1 MGSMRSSGG
10 SGCVG
15 RDGVAAQYAGGM
27 KDAKP
32 RRGYSSRAAV
42 PKAVLARLNRG
53 EEPTL
58 TLSEWLAVDLGVLAR
73 SVIRECA
80 DAEVADS
87 TGALADRLAGEGVGV
102 MARHRAI
109 AAHLHAAVGAARA
122 RRKLIA
128 FLGAHVADIP
138 RQWATFMV
146 GLDAPMEMKGR
157 MEAVRPFA
165 ADDSMGVREI
175 AWMVLRPGVV
185 GDVEGAVKALG
196 AWARDG
202 DANVRRCAIEAT
214 RPRGV
219 WCEHI
224 AELKAAPWKGEGL
237 LECVMADGSRY
248 VQNSAGN
255 WLNDASK
262 GREGAEW
269 VKRFTRAALKRHG
282 GPETA
287 YIVKRGLRT
296 LEG

>member
-1 MGSMRSSGG
+1 
-10 SGCVG
+10 
-15 RDGVAAQYAGGM
+15 M
-27 KDAKP
+27 KNAKP

-73 SVIRECA
+73 AVLGECPAA
-80 DAEVADS
+80 DLAES
-87 TGALADRLAGEGVGV
+87 TGALADRLAAEGVGV
-102 MARHRAI
+102 MARHRGI
-109 AAHLHAAVGAARA
+109 AAHLHAGVGAARA
-122 RRKLIA
+122 RRKLIG
-128 FLGAHVADIP
+128 FLGSHVADIP

-146 GLDAPMEMKGR
+146 GLDAPMEMDGR

-165 ADDSMGVREI
+165 ADMSMGVREI

-185 GDVEGAVKALG
+185 GDVEGAVKALLV
-196 AWARDG
+196 WARDG
-202 DANVRRCAIEAT
+202 DVNVRRCVIEAT

-224 AELKAAPWKGEGL
+224 AELKAEPWKGERL
-237 LECVMADGSRY
+237 LECVMADESRY

-262 GREGAEW
+262 TKEGAAW
-269 VKRFTRAALKRHG
+269 VRRFTRDALKRSD
-282 GPETA
+282 GPQTA
-287 YIVKRGLRT
+287 YIVKRALRT
-296 LEG
+296 VEGAD